1 MTSDDK
7 PKGITETIAG
17 LGLWRLSS
25 PHTAFTPSR
34 VDRDKPKSGAAQ
46 DAAREHEML
55 LVMQAAAAPLPPRKI
70 AQRLGT
76 APKTVSSGLAA
87 ARRRGF
93 VGAARSSLLPARSSP
108 LPAPRLV
115 GHAASS

>member
-46 DAAREHEML
+46 DAAREHEREVL

-93 VGAARSSLLPARSSP
+93 VGAARSSLLPA
-108 LPAPRLV
+108 PRLV